1 MKILMN
7 DYYNNHYKNVNKNF
21 NINKYKKIILKEH
34 KDVFSDKNKKILDIG
49 CGTGFLLMVLEEVG
63 FNNLTGIEVD
73 FNQSIEAIKNLK
85 FSKILNQEI
94 FDFFNVN
101 MEKYDLIFLYD
112 LIEHIEKEKI
122 ISLLKLIHKFLNKNR
137 LLIIKT
143 PNADS
148 PFFASRMRY
157 IDFTHEISFNKE
169 SINMV
174 LKEAGFSEINC
185 RKPKSI
191 FSFNKII
198 SLPVKFFGDF
208 VLKLYLASYIGMKA
222 FKFILSP
229 NFIIIAKK

>member
-101 MEKYDLIFLYD
+101 MEKYDLIFSD
-112 LIEHIEKEKI
+112 NIEYEIHIEQYIEDIYKYDYFIDDIKDVLYKSKVKI
-122 ISLLKLIHKFLNKNR
+122 MVTSVIVDIDSVVWNLK
-137 LLIIKT
+137 IK
-143 PNADS
+143 
-148 PFFASRMRY
+148 
-157 IDFTHEISFNKE
+157 K
-169 SINMV
+169 
-174 LKEAGFSEINC
+174 
-185 RKPKSI
+185 
-191 FSFNKII
+191 
-198 SLPVKFFGDF
+198 
-208 VLKLYLASYIGMKA
+208 
-222 FKFILSP
+222 
-229 NFIIIAKK
+229 

>member
-112 LIEHIEKEKI
+112 LIEHIEKE
-122 ISLLKLIHKFLNKNR
+122 
-137 LLIIKT
+137 
-143 PNADS
+143 
-148 PFFASRMRY
+148 
-157 IDFTHEISFNKE
+157 